1 MLQTCNPNRG
11 WVNTKFTDF
20 TPWRG
25 SRVRIESPLMTLS
38 PSPINPS
45 TCRLLLNGL
54 PGARFRL
61 DPSGRCGGKFYGQNV
76 QLIAHR
82 PTGEDAKP
90 QKCAAHILASG
101 EEFFARKLLK
111 IMYLHN
117 RLLARRSRTNR
128 RHRMAYSGVTEKM
141 VTIVQF
147 RNTHAPVQTKSTT
160 MSITIAPMLL
170 SITSSILPSGTDG
183 TAYSQTLHASGGI
196 PVHT

>member
-1 MLQTCNPNRG
+1 LAR
-11 WVNTKFTDF
+11 
-20 TPWRG
+20 
-25 SRVRIESPLMTLS
+25 E
-38 PSPINPS
+38 PSPHREPAHDPLSIADKPFNVPSPPKWLAWGAVSSRSQRTLRREILWTKCAINCP
-45 TCRLLLNGL
+45 
-54 PGARFRL
+54 PA
-61 DPSGRCGGKFYGQNV
+61 D
-76 QLIAHR
+76 
-82 PTGEDAKP
+82 GEDANPK
-90 QKCAAHILASG
+90 KCAAHILASG
-101 EEFFARKLLK
+101 EEFLARKLMKTMHLP
-111 IMYLHN
+111 I
-117 RLLARRSRTNR
+117 ASSPEEAAPIP